1 LTQRRLND
9 RLDFNESVRTTN
21 ERKGES
27 NDAYGRTARILGSRS
42 NTTFSTVSG
51 FERDYDAL
59 SIDEQAS
66 IGQYMNRF
74 ENDYQNS
81 TMDMELRNS
90 YQIEVYVTN
99 PYKLWQIYLR
109 RTYRAFVFFHKKRP
123 EASWVALFRKGK
135 QREQQEIEVAKARA
149 RVLWNQIKG
158 M

>member
-1 LTQRRLND
+1 
-9 RLDFNESVRTTN
+9 
-21 ERKGES
+21 
-27 NDAYGRTARILGSRS
+27 
-42 NTTFSTVSG
+42 
-51 FERDYDAL
+51 
-59 SIDEQAS
+59 
-66 IGQYMNRF
+66 MNRF